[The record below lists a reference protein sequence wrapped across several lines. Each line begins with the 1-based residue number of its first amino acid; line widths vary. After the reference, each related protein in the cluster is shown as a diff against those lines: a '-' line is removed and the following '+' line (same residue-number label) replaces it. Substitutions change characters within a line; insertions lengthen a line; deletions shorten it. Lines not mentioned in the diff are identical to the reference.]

1 VGSYPRYSQLRTMS
15 DEGLIAELDRI
26 AERSELDALCYLE
39 ELTLRELARQTRI
52 LLWLGWIMAV
62 LTFAVAMLAVAVALN
77 S

>member
-1 VGSYPRYSQLRTMS
+1 MGSYPRYSQFRTMS
-15 DEGLIAELDRI
+15 DEGLIAELDHI

-39 ELTLRELARQTRI
+39 ELTRRELARQTRI

>member
-1 VGSYPRYSQLRTMS
+1 MGRYRTYSQLRTMS

-26 AERSELDALCYLE
+26 AERTELDTLCYLE
-39 ELTLRELARQTRI
+39 ELTRRELARQTRI

>member
-26 AERSELDALCYLE
+26 AERSELDALCYSE
-39 ELTLRELARQTRI
+39 ELTRRELARQTRI